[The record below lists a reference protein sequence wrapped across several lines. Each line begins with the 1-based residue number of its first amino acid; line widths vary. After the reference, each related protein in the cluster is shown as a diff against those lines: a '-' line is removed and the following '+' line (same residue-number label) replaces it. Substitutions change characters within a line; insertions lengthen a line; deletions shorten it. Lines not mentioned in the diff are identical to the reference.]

1 MNFIY
6 ISPNFPENHW
16 LFCRRLRD
24 DGVNV
29 LGIGDCPYDNLTYEL
44 RGSLTE
50 YYKVSSLENYDEVY
64 RAVAFFIH
72 KYGRIDYLESN
83 NEYWLE
89 QDAKLRQDFH
99 ITTGFLPE
107 DMPRIK
113 CKSLMK
119 AQYVRAGIPVA
130 LYHMVD
136 DREGCL
142 EFIEKVGYPVIVK
155 PDNGVGAISTFR
167 INSVADLDTF
177 FANKG
182 ETQYIMEEFIDGSV
196 VSYDAIVNGSG
207 EPIFEAGN
215 LTIDSIMDIV
225 NERRSCRVMIRDR
238 LPDALRDMGR
248 AALKAFGVK
257 KRMVHF
263 EFFHL
268 NRDQRIGKA
277 GDYTGL
283 EVNMRPC
290 GGILPSMINYAYS
303 TDVYQIW
310 ADMIVF
316 DESRKPIGS
325 QQFCVLAGRRNTRSY
340 VMSRDDVIH
349 EYGIHIVEEGPVD
362 PALATDMGEYLFLA
376 RFPTWEDVISFY
388 DRVLEERRPN

>member
-16 LFCRRLRD
+16 LFCRGLRN

-29 LGIGDCPYDNLTYEL
+29 FGIGDCPYDNLLPEL
-44 RGSLTE
+44 KESLNE

-64 RAVAFFIH
+64 RAVAYFIH
-72 KYGRIDYLESN
+72 RYGRIDYLESN

-89 QDAKLRQDFH
+89 RDAALRKDFN
-99 ITTGFLPE
+99 ITTGFQPDELA
-107 DMPRIK
+107 K
-113 CKSLMK
+113 VKFKSRMK
-119 AQYVRAGIPVA
+119 DNYARAGIPVA

-136 DREGCL
+136 DKAGCL
-142 EFIEKVGYPVIVK
+142 AFIEKVGYPVIVK
-155 PDNGVGAISTFR
+155 PDNGVGAIGTSR
-167 INSVADLDTF
+167 INCEYDLDIF
-177 FANKG
+177 FATKDDRS
-182 ETQYIMEEFIDGSV
+182 YIMEEFIDGYV
-196 VSYDAIVNGSG
+196 VSYDAIVNGRG

-225 NERRSCRVMIRDR
+225 NHSLSCRTMIRDR
-238 LPDALRDMGR
+238 LPEPLRDMGR

-268 NRDQRIGKA
+268 RRDQRIGKA
-277 GDYTGL
+277 GEYAAL

-290 GGILPSMINYAYS
+290 GGILPTMINYAYS

-316 DESRKPIGS
+316 DESSKSIGD
-325 QQFCVLAGRRNTRSY
+325 QQYCVLAGRRNGRNYLLSIN
-340 VMSRDDVIH
+340 DVLY
-349 EYGIHIVEEGPVD
+349 EYGDCIVENGPVD
-362 PALATDMGEYLFLA
+362 QALADDMGDYLFLA
-376 RFPTWEDVISFY
+376 RLHTWDDVLAFF
-388 DRVLEERRPN
+388 DKVLKEKQIQ